1 MELPARVF
9 LFKKKKR
16 EAMKFKLCLCNAD
29 IQMYKGAQLRTK
41 KCLLKSTSAA
51 CSNMYIE
58 ANSTFFK
65 LLLFFSH
72 RNRSI

>member
-1 MELPARVF
+1 
-9 LFKKKKR
+9 
-16 EAMKFKLCLCNAD
+16 MKFKLCLCNAD
-29 IQMYKGAQLRTK
+29 KGAQLRTKK

-65 LLLFFSH
+65 VLLFFSH
-72 RNRSI
+72 QNRSI